1 MAKEKPA
8 RKDKSRLILNLVI
21 VAILIGVAAYLFNYF
36 GGSCGIFKI
45 P

>member
-1 MAKEKPA
+1 MAKEKPE
-8 RKDKSRLILNLVI
+8 RKGKGRLILNLVL
-21 VAILIGVAAYLFNYF
+21 VAILIGVVAYLFNHF